1 MNESSNDAGG
11 RFIRQPYRCRGPS
24 PPNSNPI
31 NQASS
36 VSNDYQGAF
45 IEIVVESWRLTRIF
59 ARVLT
64 KLDAGDGARFQNQ
77 LRFFQKRL
85 EETLARTGLKVVNLE
100 GQAYDTGMAASP
112 LNIADF
118 APEDR
123 LIVEQM
129 VEPLIMGEEG
139 IVRTGT
145 VMLKRV
151 ST

>member
-1 MNESSNDAGG
+1 MTSSNA
-11 RFIRQPYRCRGPS
+11 YE
-24 PPNSNPI
+24 
-31 NQASS
+31 
-36 VSNDYQGAF
+36 GAI
-45 IEIVVESWRLTRIF
+45 IEIVVESWRLTRTF
-59 ARVLT
+59 TRVLG
-64 KLDAGDGARFQNQ
+64 KLDAGDAARFQNQ

-85 EETLARTGLKVVNLE
+85 EEALARTKLKVVNLE

-145 VMLKRV
+145 VMLKRIP
-151 ST
+151 T